1 MHTKKIPVF
10 TKKQLDV
17 ARRTNMLA
25 FMLEKG
31 EIFEQVS
38 SKFVEH
44 VDHDSMRAN
53 IKNGI
58 VNWYSEGISSYNNAI
73 EFCMAYYNDPYED
86 TVQQLLDYQFARQI
100 KNFLKD
106 G

>member
-44 VDHDSMRAN
+44 VDHDSMRA
-53 IKNGI
+53 IGI
-58 VNWYSEGISSYNNAI
+58 QKGLARIIMPSS
-73 EFCMAYYNDPYED
+73 
-86 TVQQLLDYQFARQI
+86 FAWLI
-100 KNFLKD
+100 IMTPTKTLFSSC
-106 G
+106 